1 MKWIINCLCPNQTVE
16 VKAGPSVRPGRGT
29 SLFSISAELNEN
41 QAGSLMRKKG
51 SMLFPSLWKQLCL
64 VQQLLE

>member
-1 MKWIINCLCPNQTVE
+1 MKWIINCLCPNQTIE
-16 VKAGPSVRPGRGT
+16 VKAGPLVRPGRGT
-29 SLFSISAELNEN
+29 SLFRIRADLTEN

-64 VQQLLE
+64 VQQLPE